1 MVWQRVAELAM
12 KHLAALLL
20 TVLVMVGS
28 VSAYPAATGSASVSD
43 VGPSAALQTE
53 ANATNLTPGQR
64 LAGVIGA
71 NQAEFEGT
79 IELRAYGFAYANA
92 RSNASKARVVGER
105 LASVQQ
111 RLADLEERRE
121 RLEQAR
127 ANGTITEGE
136 YRARLTALTAR
147 SNQLGAMLNASDTRA
162 AQLPDSVLA
171 ANGVNTTAI
180 TMLRERAA
188 DLTGREVA
196 EIARDVA
203 GPSVGKS
210 VDRGPPAGENGPP
223 SEVPTDQG
231 PQHNSSET
239 DTAPA
244 IEEPDQATSQE

>member
-1 MVWQRVAELAM
+1 M

-28 VSAYPAATGSASVSD
+28 VSAYPAATGSASVSEE
-43 VGPSAALQTE
+43 GPSAALQTE

-92 RSNASKARVVGER
+92 RSNASKAGVVGER
-105 LASVQQ
+105 LESVEQ
-111 RLADLEERRE
+111 RLNELEERRE
-121 RLEQAR
+121 SLEQAR

-136 YRARLTALTAR
+136 YRARITTLTAR
-147 SNQLGAMLNASDTRA
+147 SNQLRAMLNASETRA
-162 AQLPDSVLA
+162 AELPESALA

-180 TMLRERAA
+180 ATLSERA
-188 DLTGREVA
+188 DNLTGREVA

-203 GPSVGKS
+203 GPSVGES
-210 VDRGPPAGENGPP
+210 VDRGPPAGDNGPP
-223 SEVPTDQG
+223 SDVPADQG
-231 PQHNSSET
+231 PPNNSSET
-239 DTAPA
+239 DNPSA
-244 IEEPDQATSQE
+244 IDQPDQATSG